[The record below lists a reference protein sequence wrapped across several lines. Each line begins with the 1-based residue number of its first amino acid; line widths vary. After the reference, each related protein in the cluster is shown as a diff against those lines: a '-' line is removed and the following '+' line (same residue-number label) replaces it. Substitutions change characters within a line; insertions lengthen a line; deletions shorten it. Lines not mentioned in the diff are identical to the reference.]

1 MKKNTLSRYQR
12 TENNKVII
20 EIATDEIKYLYNNFD
35 KHAPYVRKDLDPDL
49 TDYLID
55 SAAEI
60 GKEEFVIHFMLN
72 KLEDENLIERVKASV
87 RNYFIYLIDR
97 ENRDMNKLLKMSMTY
112 FLIGIAIL
120 SLSYWFNQGTLNI
133 DTYFSHI
140 LTQGLNIAAWVSL
153 WNAIA
158 TFLINWPPH
167 RDLIRLYQRIAQA
180 EISFS
185 ASD

>member
-87 RNYFIYLIDR
+87 RNYV
-97 ENRDMNKLLKMSMTY
+97 Y
-112 FLIGIAIL
+112 F
-120 SLSYWFNQGTLNI
+120 
-133 DTYFSHI
+133 
-140 LTQGLNIAAWVSL
+140 
-153 WNAIA
+153 
-158 TFLINWPPH
+158 FL
-167 RDLIRLYQRIAQA
+167 
-180 EISFS
+180 
-185 ASD
+185 